1 MSEAADAEGATLLS
15 EIRAISARLAADAEV
30 RERERAE
37 LTEIKETIVAR
48 VDGLEKV
55 RYTVRLYSHALR
67 MGLWVGVAP
76 SDLHTVVWR
85 QDSAAT
91 FDTTAAA
98 QMPTRALT
106 AEA

>member
-1 MSEAADAEGATLLS
+1 MASMSEAADAEGATLLG

-55 RYTVRLYSHALR
+55 RRVHGAAVQPCIAHGF
-67 MGLWVGVAP
+67 MGGGGTIRPAHG
-76 SDLHTVVWR
+76 SM
-85 QDSAAT
+85 AT
-91 FDTTAAA
+91 RFSGH
-98 QMPTRALT
+98 L
-106 AEA
+106 